1 MKKERQ
7 KRRFFKGIM
16 IEIRES
22 ILYEFIFNLLTLI
35 PRMIVRLVKSL
46 FLLIVSEVILNELTD
61 VS

>member
-16 IEIRES
+16 IEFRDS
-22 ILYEFIFNLLTLI
+22 ILYEFVFNLLTII

-46 FLLIVSEVILNELTD
+46 F
-61 VS
+61 